1 MLCCVVLCCVA
12 GKNDWYRLHRYLEV
26 ALLQRKEREQG
37 GGGDE
42 GEGSCAA
49 PSTSAVAAAGS
60 KDGGGKGG
68 GEGQVGGEGENTL
81 TEHSLKR
88 EREEIDGSEGGG
100 DRQDEDSSSL
110 LTGECASNHHWDI
123 SLVVLPLPLP
133 LSIRLS
139 VLLCS
144 NVTASPCV

>member
-1 MLCCVVLCCVA
+1 VLCRVA

-42 GEGSCAA
+42 GSCAAPTQA

-60 KDGGGKGG
+60 KEGGGKGG

-81 TEHSLKR
+81 AEHSLKR

-110 LTGECASNHHWDI
+110 LTGECGSNPHWDI

-139 VLLCS
+139 VLLCL
-144 NVTASPCV
+144 NVSASPCV